1 MKILA
6 LEKEV
11 DGVDWSNCDE
21 LLKQEALQV
30 YQLQKSGI
38 IREIYFN
45 QNHCA
50 IIILECESTS
60 VAKNTLNK
68 LPLVKSGL
76 INFEVMELTPYNGF
90 DRIIE
95 KQILL

>member
-11 DGVDWSNCDE
+11 EGVDWSTVDE
-21 LLKQEALQV
+21 VLKQEALHV
-30 YQLQKSGI
+30 YELQKQGI
-38 IREIYFN
+38 VREIYFN

-50 IIILECESTS
+50 VIILECDNATM
-60 VAKNTLNK
+60 AKKTLSE
-68 LPLVKSGL
+68 LPLVKNGL
-76 INFEVMELTPYNGF
+76 IDFDVMELSAYNGF

-95 KQILL
+95 K

>member
-11 DGVDWSNCDE
+11 DGVDWSNLDE
-21 LLKQEALQV
+21 VLKQEAHHV
-30 YQLQKSGI
+30 YALQKQGI
-38 IREIYFN
+38 VREIYFN

-50 IIILECESTS
+50 VIILECKSAI
-60 VAKNTLNK
+60 VAKNTLNE

>member
-11 DGVDWSNCDE
+11 AGVDWSKQNE
-21 LLKQEALQV
+21 ILKQEAFHV
-30 YQLQKSGI
+30 YELQKQGI

-50 IIILECESTS
+50 VIILECINATT
-60 VAKNTLNK
+60 ARNILNE
-68 LPLVKSGL
+68 LPLVKNEL
-76 INFEVMELTPYNGF
+76 IDFEVMELTPYNGY

-95 KQILL
+95 KQILQ